1 MAFDINKLIIDR
13 PLRGAM
19 MSQSGDI
26 FWSVNDFKDPTM
38 SATVDSTQ
46 AVDALNTPIMEFDRA
61 KTVEFSAT
69 NAGFD
74 LGLFTARAGLDK
86 MTASNNAKIV
96 VPAFDTFAGHGAY
109 TPEGGSLVQSKNL
122 TLNHTPI
129 ADTFNYIFA
138 LTKDGST
145 SVRYAKASGTSA
157 GENTFAVTTS
167 DGKTVIIPPTS
178 VTEETNF
185 LIPYEWEADGAAGN
199 GAIEVDYS
207 SNNFPKAGK
216 FVMTVLAHDI
226 CDSETE
232 YIAYII
238 MENAK
243 LSSEMDL
250 TLSPEMT
257 DNFKIKAMP
266 AYCSEDKRCFRII
279 VPEASTK

>member
-19 MSQSGDI
+19 MGKGGEI
-26 FWSVNDFKDPTM
+26 FWTVNDFKDPTM

-74 LGLFTARAGLDK
+74 LGLFAARAGLPK
-86 MTASNNAKIV
+86 KNAASAAPIE
-96 VPAFDTFAGHGAY
+96 VPAFDTFAGSAAHDSIAA
-109 TPEGGSLVQSKNL
+109 KDI
-122 TLNHTPI
+122 TLNHVPVEGSLTK
-129 ADTFNYIFA
+129 IFA

-145 SVRYAKASGTSA
+145 SVGYSIASAQTPSADTFALVISGTTA
-157 GENTFAVTTS
+157 TIKV
-167 DGKTVIIPPTS
+167 PTG
-178 VTEETNF
+178 VTEETTF
-185 LIPYEWEADGAAGN
+185 LIPYTWVADGSDGN

-207 SNNFPKAGK
+207 ANEFPKAGT
-216 FVMTVLAHDI
+216 FIMTVLAHDI

-232 YIAYII
+232 YIAYVV

-243 LSSEMDL
+243 LSSEMNL
-250 TLSPEMT
+250 TLNPEMT
-257 DNFKIKAMP
+257 DEFTIKAMP
-266 AYCSEDKRCFRII
+266 AYCSENKRCFRII
-279 VPEASTK
+279 VPEASVK